1 MSKPRPPALF
11 RHGDVMVMEVEAI
24 PPEAKRRNHL
34 VLAHGEVTGHSHR
47 IAERGA
53 AEVYELGGETFLRVT
68 KEPATLIHDEHAS
81 ISLPLGSYRF
91 WKQREYS
98 PEAIREI
105 KD

>member
-1 MSKPRPPALF
+1 MIKPRRPALF

-53 AEVYELGGETFLRVT
+53 AEVYEAGGHTYLKVIT
-68 KEPATLIHDEHAS
+68 QPATLIHDEHAA
-81 ISLPLGSYRF
+81 IPLPIGTYRF
-91 WKQREYS
+91 WRQREYA
-98 PEAIREI
+98 PEAIRTI
-105 KD
+105 RD